1 MSEGEARALNTTK
14 EVEDLKKILLILMI
28 ILTSFSLAACS
39 TQEEHELPIRFYFD
53 IAEEQRFWVIE
64 DKECDLVSG
73 ECVVYSEAFY
83 IISAFYIE
91 YEGKYSTIYYWKN
104 DELTNVRVK
113 SKLIQLLEGSPWN
126 MYWRYLYDKK

>member
-53 IAEEQRFWVIE
+53 IAEEQRF
-64 DKECDLVSG
+64 
-73 ECVVYSEAFY
+73 
-83 IISAFYIE
+83 
-91 YEGKYSTIYYWKN
+91 
-104 DELTNVRVK
+104 
-113 SKLIQLLEGSPWN
+113 
-126 MYWRYLYDKK
+126 